1 MYTYSTCLLLPSAT
15 NSLYLESISHN
26 ISTEALKSSR
36 LFDVYP
42 CHVSLLNAFGM
53 SHVATSLF
61 SFALTIEVI
70 IVDSVITL
78 RLENSLFPSIDVVD

>member
-1 MYTYSTCLLLPSAT
+1 M
-15 NSLYLESISHN
+15 
-26 ISTEALKSSR
+26 
-36 LFDVYP
+36 YP
-42 CHVSLLNAFGM
+42 CHVSLLNEFGM

-78 RLENSLFPSIDVVD
+78 QLENSLFPSIDVVD